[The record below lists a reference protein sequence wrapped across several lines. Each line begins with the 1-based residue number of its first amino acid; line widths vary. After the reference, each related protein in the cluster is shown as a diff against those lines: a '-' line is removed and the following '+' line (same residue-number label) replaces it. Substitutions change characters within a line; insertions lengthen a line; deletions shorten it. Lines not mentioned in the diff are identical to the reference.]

1 MGYYTN
7 FQLEITPAVENDLQ
21 FFDEFRELTGYNWQ
35 RDYEMYDV
43 KWYRW
48 KDDMRDISKRYPDR
62 LFQLDG
68 QGEESDDL
76 WRAFFKNG
84 KSQIC
89 KARIVFDDFNEADLK

>member
-1 MGYYTN
+1 
-7 FQLEITPAVENDLQ
+7 
-21 FFDEFRELTGYNWQ
+21 
-35 RDYEMYDV
+35 MYDV